1 MDEDNIKQEES
12 SILLGVIPARGGSK
26 GIKNKNLRTVL
37 NKPLIYYTI
46 KDALS
51 YKKIYKTIVTTD
63 SLEIAEVAKE
73 YGVEV
78 PFIRPKRLAKDNTPM
93 IEVLKHA
100 LMKCEQIYSL
110 KINGIVLLDPTSPLR
125 KKENINEMID
135 IFIENKPDLVVAA
148 TKSRRNPYFNM
159 VKIDKSGYAQ
169 LVLKGNFV
177 RRQDAPLVFDITNNC
192 WIFSRRAILRGWR
205 IPRKTIAYETDG
217 LYIDIDE
224 EDDLKFFE
232 CFLKSRKKI

>member
-1 MDEDNIKQEES
+1 MKQEES

-51 YKKIYKTIVTTD
+51 YKKIYETIVTTD
-63 SLEIAEVAKE
+63 SLEIAEVAKK
-73 YGVEV
+73 YGAEV

-135 IFIENKPDLVVAA
+135 LFLENKPDLVVAV

-159 VKIDKSGYAQ
+159 MKINNRGYAQ
-169 LVLKGNFV
+169 LVLRGNYA
-177 RRQDAPLVFDITNNC
+177 RRQDAPPIFDISNNC

-205 IPRKTIAYETDG
+205 IPRKTIAYETDS
-217 LYIDIDE
+217 LYIDIDDE
-224 EDDLKFFE
+224 NDLKFFE
-232 CFLKSRKKI
+232 WFLKSNSQA